1 MSSAEKAKF
10 KREKTSGKRIDYN
23 HKRREF
29 GGESWLDEYQRGGM
43 LPPIYTSDFNDPRI
57 GRYNDS
63 LDLYNK
69 NTLGAYNLLKKY
81 PAFKLPKVESKL
93 NSDSEYLFRAPYSV
107 TTEKY
112 IDYGDH
118 TIRNTAKGIRKN
130 NGNINDIRN
139 YDFAGSHALEW
150 ESDNIK
156 NKIKPIGYQF
166 VPETNEKYIDSADY
180 SNSFPVYKK
189 PVQPIIYKPS
199 LAISNIDRDMY
210 TPGGGMGREYNIGV
224 TLQDG
229 SKKAFRTEKEYQ
241 DWKAANNLDISNA
254 KVTEGKGYSY
264 DYPEN
269 KKYGGWLSKYQDGGW
284 FSNFIVNN
292 PQLATNLFAGA
303 NVVKK
308 SAEKI
313 GDASKQQM
321 FDRYRPVD
329 YPDPIGAITGMGK
342 DVPLRD
348 LQGDYH
354 VSEEAWR
361 LALGLPTKSKYIT
374 PSKYKPSKANDP
386 NAQYYSLNNVYD
398 PQKLIDAYIQKSKG
412 KPGQT
417 VQMDSLFPYVVNQDA
432 VATDN
437 NIQFDQTDPLQKFS
451 LSQGEDEKGRY
462 ISIYDKYDFNVPLM
476 DNVVYGSNRK
486 PYEFYDR
493 FYYKKDATGKPVYV
507 KQKKNGGWL
516 NQYQDG
522 GENLPEL
529 NSKIDIANFYKNR
542 LSDKYG
548 IYQDPTDNA
557 YKYYLKSKGA
567 PAMEQSVDVSNIDK
581 QKLKEINTKK
591 ASLSEIQL
599 SNIKPVSS
607 VILPKQREEILR
619 DKLYYEQDDLMEELS
634 NEIPIIPPSYK
645 EVLQSIPKIE
655 ESKTKTLPNKQKPL
669 KAELNKNIELNPVQQ
684 FYADRMYKKYGKV
697 ILTDKANNRTIY
709 GVKKPDGTWD
719 LNSFEVLTGQAT
731 NFNEISGLSVDDLE
745 KFRNKRGTPIGVFP
759 LTSDDNIYGYPGL
772 RLDGSGNIAY
782 HITYKGPDDLYRS
795 ALYNNNNLQDNY
807 RSYGCINCEKPSLEK
822 LLKFAKPNDKALIIN
837 SNLGFKNNEN
847 WIKKNTPD
855 LYNDLFK
862 KEGGQTSWLNKYK

>member
-1 MSSAEKAKF
+1 MGKKKPIISSFGQWAYPGEVTIIPSSDITMKGVNYPVLGIDNLGNQQMMMPGGEYTFPGDYVTEIPQMGKGGLRQWFAEEWTDVKTGKPCGRSGKDKDGRPYPACRPSKRVNETTPKTTSEMSSSEKAKF

-29 GGESWLDEYQRGGM
+29 GGESWLDQ
-43 LPPIYTSDFNDPRI
+43 
-57 GRYNDS
+57 
-63 LDLYNK
+63 
-69 NTLGAYNLLKKY
+69 
-81 PAFKLPKVESKL
+81 
-93 NSDSEYLFRAPYSV
+93 
-107 TTEKY
+107 
-112 IDYGDH
+112 
-118 TIRNTAKGIRKN
+118 
-130 NGNINDIRN
+130 
-139 YDFAGSHALEW
+139 
-150 ESDNIK
+150 
-156 NKIKPIGYQF
+156 
-166 VPETNEKYIDSADY
+166 
-180 SNSFPVYKK
+180 
-189 PVQPIIYKPS
+189 
-199 LAISNIDRDMY
+199 
-210 TPGGGMGREYNIGV
+210 
-224 TLQDG
+224 
-229 SKKAFRTEKEYQ
+229 
-241 DWKAANNLDISNA
+241 
-254 KVTEGKGYSY
+254 
-264 DYPEN
+264 
-269 KKYGGWLSKYQDGGW
+269 YQDGGW

-292 PQLATNLFAGA
+292 PQLATNLFASA
-303 NVVKK
+303 NAVKK

-417 VQMDSLFPYVVNQDA
+417 VQMDSLFPYVVNQDT

>member
-1 MSSAEKAKF
+1 MARKKPIISPFGQWAYPGEVTIIPSSDITMKGVNYPVLGIDNLGNQQMMMPGGEYTFPGDYVTEIPQMGKGGLRQWFAEEWTDVKTGKPCGRSGKDKDGRPYPACRPSKRVNETTPKTTSEMSSAEKAKF

-29 GGESWLDEYQRGGM
+29 GGESWLDQ
-43 LPPIYTSDFNDPRI
+43 
-57 GRYNDS
+57 
-63 LDLYNK
+63 
-69 NTLGAYNLLKKY
+69 
-81 PAFKLPKVESKL
+81 
-93 NSDSEYLFRAPYSV
+93 
-107 TTEKY
+107 
-112 IDYGDH
+112 
-118 TIRNTAKGIRKN
+118 
-130 NGNINDIRN
+130 
-139 YDFAGSHALEW
+139 
-150 ESDNIK
+150 
-156 NKIKPIGYQF
+156 
-166 VPETNEKYIDSADY
+166 
-180 SNSFPVYKK
+180 
-189 PVQPIIYKPS
+189 
-199 LAISNIDRDMY
+199 
-210 TPGGGMGREYNIGV
+210 
-224 TLQDG
+224 
-229 SKKAFRTEKEYQ
+229 
-241 DWKAANNLDISNA
+241 
-254 KVTEGKGYSY
+254 
-264 DYPEN
+264 
-269 KKYGGWLSKYQDGGW
+269 YQDGGW

-292 PQLATNLFAGA
+292 PQLATNLFASA

-417 VQMDSLFPYVVNQDA
+417 VQMDSLFPYVVNQDT